1 MVVNHSVAVAAHCIN
16 PDCSH
21 PYPQSMAN
29 NFCNSCGS
37 PLRLKNRYIPL
48 QRLGVGGF
56 AAIYAVWDISA
67 QTELVL
73 KVLVETSPKALELFE
88 QEAKVLASLRHPGVP
103 LVEPDDYF
111 QIVVGNSPQRLLPCL
126 VMEKIAG
133 QTLEEIL
140 ELYPQGC
147 PPEWVLSWLKQAVDI
162 LRELHR
168 RRIVHRDIKPSNLM
182 LRHHAPLRGTQLLS
196 SPGKKEKGQLVLID
210 FGGAKQIGLGIK
222 APIVSNSQGRSTRL
236 FSPGYSPPEQMT
248 GGVVEPGADF
258 YALGM
263 TCIHLLTGI
272 FPPELEDPVTG
283 ALRWRDALRDRILIH
298 PEFAD
303 LLDEMISPD
312 LRDRPASASKI
323 RARILRINRQKV
335 TSRNFI
341 LLCLQWCFNSLWAG
355 LVFVCRV
362 IYSAFRLIF
371 QVLSAGINTILAMA
385 IGGLGGFAGSI
396 GFWLAHKS
404 PLMTQMNNYL
414 TQDIP
419 RQLPDIAIIIKP
431 EIILFAAAGWTT
443 ASSLSRTSSLGT
455 CGGFWAGWMGMLG
468 YILGWLL
475 WQAVSPDGAGLV
487 GGCAIAAYFLTVGLG
502 LPRQH
507 ILVYAIVAATGTA
520 GLFASLVTLNLLPN
534 GTINSLADAF
544 SQWGW
549 SEPGISLAFFS
560 ILGIILGFWLS
571 VSHHIVVPL
580 LRLLGWR

>member
-1 MVVNHSVAVAAHCIN
+1 MG
-16 PDCSH
+16 
-21 PYPQSMAN
+21 N

-67 QTELVL
+67 QTERVL
-73 KVLVETSPKALELFE
+73 KVLVETAPKALELFE

-103 LVEPDDYF
+103 RVEEDDYF

-126 VMEKIAG
+126 VMEKIVG

-140 ELYPQGC
+140 EQYPQGC

-182 LRHHAPLRGTQLLS
+182 LRHHTPLRGTQLLS
-196 SPGKKEKGQLVLID
+196 SPGKGDKGQLVLID

-222 APIVSNSQGRSTRL
+222 AAIPYNSQGRSTRL

-263 TCIHLLTGI
+263 TCIHLLTGV
-272 FPPELEDPVTG
+272 FPLELEDPVTG
-283 ALRWRDALRDRILIH
+283 ELQWRDRLLLH

-303 LLDEMISPD
+303 LLNDMISPD

-323 RARILRINRQKV
+323 RARILRIHRQQLQPR
-335 TSRNFI
+335 SLI
-341 LLCLQWCFNSLWAG
+341 LLCLQSVWAA
-355 LVFVCRV
+355 LMFVWQL
-362 IYSAFRLIF
+362 IYGVFRLIF
-371 QVLSAGINTILAMA
+371 RVLGAGINTLLAMA

-404 PLMTQMNNYL
+404 PIMNQMNTFI
-414 TQDIP
+414 TQEIP
-419 RQLPDIAIIIKP
+419 RQLPDLAFIIKP
-431 EIILFAAAGWTT
+431 EIILFAVAGWTT
-443 ASSLSRTSSLGT
+443 AASLSRSSSLGS
-455 CGGFWAGWMGMLG
+455 CRGLWAGWMGMLG

-487 GGCAIAAYFLTVGLG
+487 GGCAIATYFLTVGLG
-502 LPRQH
+502 LPRPH
-507 ILVYAIVAATGTA
+507 VLVYAIVAAAGTA
-520 GLFASLVTLNLLPN
+520 GLFASLVTLHLLPN

-544 SQWGW
+544 TQLGW

-571 VSHHIVVPL
+571 VSHHIVVPF

>member
-67 QTELVL
+67 QTERVL
-73 KVLVETSPKALELFE
+73 KVLLETSPKALELFE

-103 LVEPDDYF
+103 LVDSDDYC
-111 QIVVGNSPQRLLPCL
+111 QIIVGNSPQRLLPCL

-140 ELYPQGC
+140 EQYPQGC
-147 PPEWVLSWLKQAVDI
+147 PPEWVLSWLRQAVDI

-182 LRHHAPLRGTQLLS
+182 LRHHTPLRGTQLLS
-196 SPGKKEKGQLVLID
+196 SPGKGEKGQLVLID

-248 GGVVEPGADF
+248 GGVVGPGADF

-272 FPPELEDPVTG
+272 FPLELEDPVTG
-283 ALRWRDALRDRILIH
+283 NLRWRDRILIH

-303 LLDEMISPD
+303 LLDDMISPD
-312 LRDRPASASKI
+312 VSDRPASASKI
-323 RARILRINRQKV
+323 RARILRINRQQV
-335 TSRNFI
+335 TPRNFI
-341 LLCLQWCFNSLWAG
+341 LLCLQWCFKSLWAV
-355 LVFVCRV
+355 LVFVWQV

-404 PLMTQMNNYL
+404 PIMAQMNNYL
-414 TQDIP
+414 TQEIP
-419 RQLPDIAIIIKP
+419 QQLPDLAIIVKP

-443 ASSLSRTSSLGT
+443 AASLSRTSSLGN
-455 CGGFWAGWMGMLG
+455 CRGFWAAWMGMLG

-502 LPRQH
+502 LPRRH
-507 ILVYAIVAATGTA
+507 VLVYAIVAATGTA
-520 GLFASLVTLNLLPN
+520 GLFASLVTLKLFPD
-534 GTINSLADAF
+534 GTISSLADAF
-544 SQWGW
+544 GQLGW
-549 SEPGISLAFFS
+549 SEPGISFAFFS

-571 VSHHIVVPL
+571 VSHHIVVPF

>member
-1 MVVNHSVAVAAHCIN
+1 
-16 PDCSH
+16 
-21 PYPQSMAN
+21 MAN

-67 QTELVL
+67 QTERVL

-103 LVEPDDYF
+103 RVEEDDYF
-111 QIVVGNSPQRLLPCL
+111 QIIVGNSPQRLLPCL

-140 ELYPQGC
+140 EQYPQGC

-168 RRIVHRDIKPSNLM
+168 RRIVHRDIKPANLM

-196 SPGKKEKGQLVLID
+196 SPGKGEKGQLVLID

-222 APIVSNSQGRSTRL
+222 TPIVSNAKGSSTRL

-272 FPPELEDPVTG
+272 FPLELEDPVTG
-283 ALRWRDALRDRILIH
+283 ELRWRDRLPIH
-298 PEFAD
+298 PEIAD
-303 LLDEMISPD
+303 LLDEMIAPD

-335 TSRNFI
+335 TPRNFI
-341 LLCLQWCFNSLWAG
+341 LLGLQWCFNSLWAG
-355 LVFVCRV
+355 LVFVWRV
-362 IYSAFRLIF
+362 IYGALRLIF
-371 QVLSAGINTILAMA
+371 GVLIAGINTILAMA

-404 PLMTQMNNYL
+404 PLMTQLNNYL
-414 TQDIP
+414 TQEIP
-419 RQLPDIAIIIKP
+419 RQLPDLAIIIKP

-443 ASSLSRTSSLGT
+443 ASSLSRTSSLGS
-455 CGGFWAGWMGMLG
+455 CRGFWAGWMGMLG

-520 GLFASLVTLNLLPN
+520 GLFASLVTLNLLPD

-544 SQWGW
+544 SQLGW
-549 SEPGISLAFFS
+549 SEPGISFTFFS

-571 VSHHIVVPL
+571 VSHHILVPFV
-580 LRLLGWR
+580 RLLGWR